1 MHYQLAI
8 SDLQALGLSL
18 SGSSSLP
25 TQADGHAT
33 FTYLYKPNGSTK
45 QKELLANG
53 IRITAKSESN
63 TNAQQT
69 LTLNFKAPT
78 DNTEIDL
85 DHFVVEMPGSTVLS
99 VGQEYTFNVTVDA
112 KGTDNL
118 VYAGQ
123 KIGIGF
129 NDAALNNGV
138 SLVSSSALVTR
149 DDGKA
154 VFTVKVKANNTTEL
168 ANLITNGITVGLIGQ
183 RKDGSAY
190 TVSKK
195 SMLVNQLWFSKI

>member
-1 MHYQLAI
+1 
-8 SDLQALGLSL
+8 
-18 SGSSSLP
+18 
-25 TQADGHAT
+25 
-33 FTYLYKPNGSTK
+33 
-45 QKELLANG
+45 
-53 IRITAKSESN
+53 
-63 TNAQQT
+63 
-69 LTLNFKAPT
+69 
-78 DNTEIDL
+78 
-85 DHFVVEMPGSTVLS
+85 
-99 VGQEYTFNVTVDA
+99 
-112 KGTDNL
+112 DNL

-195 SMLVNQLWFSKI
+195 IDV